1 MEIKIIHSHSH
12 KIMTEFATAII
23 SGGPACQPLTVD

>member
-12 KIMTEFATAII
+12 KNMTEFAIAII
-23 SGGPACQPLTVD
+23 SGGPGNVSL

>member
-12 KIMTEFATAII
+12 SHKNMTEYATAII
-23 SGGPACQPLTVD
+23 SGGPGHVSL